1 MDEMENKRLDNIP
14 DVYGGY
20 TLMSRNERTPSAAKP
35 QRDTRIVN
43 LQQFETFFSHSK
55 NLPLHTLHCI
65 IVIAH
70 VLHS

>member
-35 QRDTRIVN
+35 QRDT
-43 LQQFETFFSHSK
+43 
-55 NLPLHTLHCI
+55 
-65 IVIAH
+65 
-70 VLHS
+70 

>member
-43 LQQFETFFSHSK
+43 LQKFETFFSHFKYLS
-55 NLPLHTLHCI
+55 LHTSR
-65 IVIAH
+65 VI
-70 VLHS
+70 